1 MSTSGSGGKWQEGL
15 DIQLPPGKP
24 SVTLQLTDR
33 QARLLVEMVD
43 HYGEGIKDAITATTE
58 DRSLEGIDD
67 LLELTGGYAAAL
79 FDLKEMRKQL
89 S

>member
-1 MSTSGSGGKWQEGL
+1 LSCEPEWQEGL
-15 DIQLPPGKP
+15 DIQLIPDKP

-33 QARLLVEMVD
+33 QKNLLVEMID
-43 HYGEGIKDAITATTE
+43 HYGEGVRDAITATTE
-58 DRSLEGIDD
+58 DGSLKDIDD